1 MLFYFATAPSYNVIF
16 SNIKPIFSSSV
27 LYFLLYTQK
36 DKASCSLGNFAFHT
50 TSLLYHLFHTEQSYF
65 LLSPPFIFST
75 FSSHSD
81 IFRIIRSVYCRQ
93 RLLSCS
99 SICLMRRTYL
109 SSLSSSHSVAYHSPE
124 ILSFFDGAYLSMTA
138 SYMLL
143 PDRYIKR

>member
-93 RLLSCS
+93 RFIVLFL
-99 SICLMRRTYL
+99 YL
-109 SSLSSSHSVAYHSPE
+109 SHASNISFQLVLCFLFFICPV
-124 ILSFFDGAYLSMTA
+124 IL
-138 SYMLL
+138 
-143 PDRYIKR
+143 

>member
-109 SSLSSSHSVAYHSPE
+109 SSLSSVFSFSYVQSFCS
-124 ILSFFDGAYLSMTA
+124 LS
-138 SYMLL
+138 
-143 PDRYIKR
+143 